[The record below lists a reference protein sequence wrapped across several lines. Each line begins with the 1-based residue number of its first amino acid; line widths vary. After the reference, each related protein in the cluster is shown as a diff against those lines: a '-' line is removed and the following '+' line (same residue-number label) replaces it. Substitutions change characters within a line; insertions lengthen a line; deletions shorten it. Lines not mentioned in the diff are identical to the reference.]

1 MNEKSSKRREWIK
14 TAAIIFLSIM
24 LVLTFFSQTILNH
37 SLPEVATKYVQ
48 SGTITTKIRGSGV
61 VESGDPYTIEVPGVY
76 VGRKVSSIKVSVGD
90 KVEKGDV
97 LLYLMEGDG
106 AELEAAKEDL
116 KTAQDILEN
125 AQDAYDTYILSENIT
140 STDINSANA
149 NMSTDSLR
157 KTLTDLQTALNQAK
171 DKAVPLQTAVD
182 QLNQAISACQTQ
194 ISYENEQNR
203 IAENRLTTAETTLAQ
218 AEAAQQ
224 NAQQSVSDAEAA
236 LPVVQQSVSD
246 AETALAAAQ
255 QEQADLEALISSGDV
270 PEEEV
275 ESRRNAAAVK
285 TSDAEKVLEAAKQ
298 GQADVEKMLADRRA
312 ALDSANTNL
321 NNARNG
327 YAEAKSAKD
336 QRDASTVINNMDS
349 QILQYTISLDSY
361 QKELDAIN
369 NPETGEI
376 AQIQEQINNLVG
388 SGGVIKQLQELQNA
402 IDDAREALA
411 KQQKKVDDL
420 QAETGGSAITSDIS
434 GTVTAIN
441 VTSGKAIQG
450 QDVVVLQPE
459 GQGYF
464 MTFSVTN
471 DQAKTLSVGDQAN
484 LVNSWYYNDL
494 DIVLKSIKPDQT
506 DPGRKKMLTF
516 SVNGDATVG
525 QNISVS
531 VGQKSQNYDL
541 IVPNSAIKEDNNGK
555 FILIVESK
563 SSPVGNRYI
572 ATRVDVQVL
581 ASDDTQSAISGAIS
595 GWEYVITTSS
605 KPINPGDQVRMTDN

>member
-37 SLPEVATKYVQ
+37 SLPEVATNYVQ

-76 VGRKVSSIKVSVGD
+76 VGRKVSSIKVKVGD

-97 LLYLMEGDG
+97 LLYLLEGDG
-106 AELEAAKEDL
+106 AELEAAKEEL
-116 KTAQDILEN
+116 KADQKVLES
-125 AQDAYDTYILSENIT
+125 AQDAYDTFILSENIT

-157 KTLTDLQTALNQAK
+157 KTLSDLQTALNQAK
-171 DKAVPLQTAVD
+171 DKAVPIQTSVD
-182 QLNQAISACQTQ
+182 QLNQAINDCNAQIAYEQALNDGAVKRVETADIAYDQAAAARQTAAD
-194 ISYENEQNR
+194 NLTA
-203 IAENRLTTAETTLAQ
+203 AEGQLAS
-218 AEAAQQ
+218 AQQ
-224 NAQQSVSDAEAA
+224 ALSDAG
-236 LPVVQQSVSD
+236 
-246 AETALAAAQ
+246 TALDTAK
-255 QEQADLEALISSGDV
+255 QEQADLEIGIADGTV
-270 PEEEV
+270 PQEEA
-275 ESRRNAAAVK
+275 ESRRDAAAVK
-285 TSDAEKVLEAAKQ
+285 VSDAEKVKQAAEQKV
-298 GQADVEKMLADRRA
+298 ADAQKVRDERNT
-312 ALDSANTNL
+312 ALSNANTALQQAANEK
-321 NNARNG
+321 AA
-327 YAEAKSAKD
+327 AEQAKD
-336 QRDASTVINNMDS
+336 QRDANPVINNLNN
-349 QILQYTISLDSY
+349 QIANYELSRYGY
-361 QKELDAIN
+361 QKELDAITG
-369 NPETGEI
+369 EDGEI
-376 AQIQEQINNLVG
+376 AQIQEQINSLVG
-388 SGGVIKQLQELQNA
+388 SGGVIKQLQDLQDA

-411 KQQKKVDDL
+411 EQQKKVDDL
-420 QAETGGSAITSDIS
+420 QAEVGGSAITADIS
-434 GTVTAIN
+434 GTVTEIN
-441 VTSGKAIQG
+441 VASGKTIQG
-450 QDVVVLQPE
+450 QDVMVLQPE

-471 DQAKTLSVGDQAN
+471 DQAKTLSVGDQAS

-494 DIVLKSIKPDQT
+494 EIVLKSIKPDQT